1 SLHRHP
7 KTLNYHNFV
16 PKSSGKEALYT
27 SFPYFIF
34 MNNSL
39 HKEENAAGDFGS
51 VYMILVFAIAALLLV
66 LIVKPMFQSAQ
77 KTVQKVK

>member
-1 SLHRHP
+1 M
-7 KTLNYHNFV
+7 K
-16 PKSSGKEALYT
+16 
-27 SFPYFIF
+27 
-34 MNNSL
+34 NSL
-39 HKEENAAGDFGS
+39 HNEEVAAGDFGA